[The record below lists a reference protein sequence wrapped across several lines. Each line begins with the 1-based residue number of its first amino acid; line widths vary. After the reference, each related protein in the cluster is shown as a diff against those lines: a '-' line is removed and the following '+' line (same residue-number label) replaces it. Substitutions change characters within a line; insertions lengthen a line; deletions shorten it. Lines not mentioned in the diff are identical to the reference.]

1 MTSIAQFDA
10 GYNPQQDRILLRI
23 TNKEGEEYRLWLTR
37 RICRSFLT
45 EFKTRTSSYRITSEM
60 AKESVGETRS
70 APAGDAI
77 LRADLEQKA
86 AAATADFS
94 NKFRAGD
101 SFPLGEQGI
110 IVENIHLQPN
120 AKGAGV
126 HELSMH
132 DAAGRGISIGVSVDF
147 FNSIFEVVER
157 VVRKAD
163 WSLETTVM
171 PPANKAL
178 LQ

>member
-23 TNKEGEEYRLWLTR
+23 TNKEAEEYRLWLTR

-45 EFKTRTSSYRITSEM
+45 EFKTQTSTYRITG
-60 AKESVGETRS
+60 SVGGETVSEAR
-70 APAGDAI
+70 PAASSDTI
-77 LRADLEQKA
+77 LRASLEQQA
-86 AAATADFS
+86 AAASADFS
-94 NKFRAGD
+94 NKFEAGE
-101 SFPLGEQGI
+101 SYPLGEQGI
-110 IVENIHLQPN
+110 VVENIQLQPN
-120 AKGAGV
+120 AKGVGV

-157 VVRKAD
+157 VVQQAD
-163 WSLETTVM
+163 WGLAANVM
-171 PPANKAL
+171 PAPNKAL